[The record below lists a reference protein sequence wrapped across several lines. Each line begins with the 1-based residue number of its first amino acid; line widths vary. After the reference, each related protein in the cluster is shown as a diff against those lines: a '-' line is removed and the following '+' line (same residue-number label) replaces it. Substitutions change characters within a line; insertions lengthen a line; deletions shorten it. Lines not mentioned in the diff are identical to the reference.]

1 MVSRVTAGPLE
12 GIRVLDLTRVVAG
25 PYATGLLADFG
36 ARVVKVEEPRHGDEC
51 RILPDK
57 VRGLSLTFSDLNR
70 NKQSLGLDLNQPRGR
85 DLLLRLLPHFDVLVE
100 NYPAGKL
107 VEWGLDWERLRGAHP
122 RLVYASLSGFGADGP
137 YAGRASYDL
146 VAQAMGGLMW
156 MSGRD
161 GDPPVKTGV
170 NLADYVGG
178 VFLAFAI
185 LAALRARDRS
195 GAPQRV
201 DLSNQDAL
209 TTMLDS
215 TLSWYRASGEE
226 PPRVGS
232 FHRRAAPFGVYR
244 AKDGWVAVASGNP
257 PMFRRALR
265 AVGRETLLDDHEFRA
280 RARRGEHRDEV
291 NALWSEFA
299 ASHRVAELEEVCA
312 QHGLAYGRVLGVPE
326 LAADPQLA
334 ARGQLAE
341 IEHPDGQGKIP
352 ARGLPIRFVDA
363 PGALRT
369 PAPTVGQH
377 TDAILRE
384 LLELRDADLAELR
397 SDGVI

>member
-1 MVSRVTAGPLE
+1 
-12 GIRVLDLTRVVAG
+12 VLDLTRVVAG

-51 RILPDK
+51 RILPDR

-70 NKQSLGLDLNQPRGR
+70 NKESLSLDLGQARGR
-85 DLLLRLLPHFDVLVE
+85 ELLLRLLPHFDVLVE
-100 NYPAGKL
+100 NYRAGKL
-107 VEWGLDWERLRGAHP
+107 VAWGLDWERLRAAHP

-146 VAQAMGGLMW
+146 VAQAMSGLMW
-156 MSGRD
+156 MSGSD

-185 LAALRARDRS
+185 LAALRARDGTGS
-195 GAPQRV
+195 AQRV
-201 DLSNQDAL
+201 DLSNQDVL

-215 TLSWYRASGEE
+215 TLSFYRATGEV
-226 PPRVGS
+226 PGRAGN
-232 FHRRAAPFGVYR
+232 FHRRGAPFGVYR
-244 AKDGWVAVASGNP
+244 AKDGWIAVAAGNP
-257 PMFRRALR
+257 PMLRRALR
-265 AVGRETLLDDHEFRA
+265 AVGRESLLDDQGFRA
-280 RARRGEHRDEV
+280 RARRAEHRDEV
-291 NALWSEFA
+291 NALFGEFIA
-299 ASHRVAELEEVCA
+299 LRTCAEVEAVCEA
-312 QHGLAYGRVLGVPE
+312 HGLAYGRVLGIPD
-326 LAADPQLA
+326 LAQDPQLA

-341 IEHPDGQGKIP
+341 IDHPDGQGRIP
-352 ARGLPIRFVDA
+352 TRGVPIRFLES

-369 PAPTVGQH
+369 PAPGVGQH

-384 LLELRDADLAELR
+384 WLGIADEEIAALRR
-397 SDGVI
+397 QGVI